1 MTKKKISASA
11 FESLTGIKAESESA
25 ASLNWALTL
34 PEGENEAKGYRS
46 WCKKVSLGKDKRGQE
61 LFSIVVS

>member
-46 WCKKVSLGKDKRGQE
+46 WCKKVSLGKDK
-61 LFSIVVS
+61 